1 MIRLSLLFFLIVTK
15 LGVFAQEVSPSEFYF
30 PRSLISVNASLQRM
44 DLFTG
49 VAYQQNLKKI
59 DIGGSLALGSRSTF
73 GAQQVFP
80 QLGSYITIPFLKHCN
95 RKGAIALGPMLSF
108 HASFFDMGDNISQY
122 DITAGY
128 SLYGG
133 KNKGRLQ
140 FIHQAGIGPFAEFF
154 RSQTHGFVKS
164 YHWNY
169 HFKIG
174 LAYAIY

>member
-1 MIRLSLLFFLIVTK
+1 MIRFLLIFLFNVSN
-15 LGVFAQEVSPSEFYF
+15 LGFFAQELPSTEYNF
-30 PRSLISVNASLQRM
+30 PRSLLAVHASLQRM

-49 VAYQQNLKKI
+49 VAYQKNLKKI
-59 DIGGSLALGSRSTF
+59 DIGGSLALGIRSTF

-108 HASFFDMGDNISQY
+108 HASFFDIGDNIRQY

-128 SLYGG
+128 SLYCG
-133 KNKGRLQ
+133 KIKGRLQ

-154 RSQTHGFVKS
+154 RSETHGFVKS

-169 HFKIG
+169 HFKLG

>member
-1 MIRLSLLFFLIVTK
+1 MIRLLLLFFFIVTK
-15 LGVFAQEVSPSEFYF
+15 LGIFAQVVSPSEFYF
-30 PRSLISVNASLQRM
+30 PRSLVSVNASLQRM

-49 VAYQQNLKKI
+49 IAYQKNLKKI
-59 DIGGSLALGSRSTF
+59 YIGGSLAVGFRSTF
-73 GAQQVFP
+73 GAQQFFP
-80 QLGSYITIPFLKHCN
+80 QLGSYMTIPFLKHCN
-95 RKGAIALGPMLSF
+95 RKGAISFGPMVGF
-108 HASFFDMGDNISQY
+108 HASFLNIGDKISQY

-133 KNKGRLQ
+133 KIKGRLL

-154 RSQTHGFVKS
+154 RSETHGFVKS

-169 HFKIG
+169 HFKLG

>member
-1 MIRLSLLFFLIVTK
+1 MIRLLLLFFFIVTK
-15 LGVFAQEVSPSEFYF
+15 LGIFAQEVPPSEFDF
-30 PRSLISVNASLQRM
+30 PRSLLSVVASLQRM
-44 DLFTG
+44 DIFTG
-49 VAYQQNLKKI
+49 VSYQKNLKKI
-59 DIGGSLALGSRSTF
+59 DVGGSLAVGFRSTF
-73 GAQQVFP
+73 GAQQFFP
-80 QLGSYITIPFLKHCN
+80 QLGSYMTIPFLKHCN

-128 SLYGG
+128 SLYCG

-140 FIHQAGIGPFAEFF
+140 FFHQAGIGPFAEYF
-154 RSQTHGFVKS
+154 RTSTNILIQS

-169 HFKIG
+169 HLTIG

>member
-1 MIRLSLLFFLIVTK
+1 MIRLLLLFFFIVTK

-30 PRSLISVNASLQRM
+30 PRSLVSVNASLQRM

-80 QLGSYITIPFLKHCN
+80 QLGSYIIIPFLKHCN
-95 RKGAIALGPMLSF
+95 RKGAIALGPMVGF
-108 HASFFDMGDNISQY
+108 YASFLDIGDKIRQY

-128 SLYGG
+128 SLYCG

-140 FIHQAGIGPFAEFF
+140 FIHQASVGPFAEYF
-154 RSQTHGFVKS
+154 RTSTNTLVQS
-164 YHWNY
+164 YYWNY
-169 HFKIG
+169 HLTIG

>member
-1 MIRLSLLFFLIVTK
+1 MIRLLLLFFLIVTK
-15 LGVFAQEVSPSEFYF
+15 LGVFAQDVSSSEFYF
-30 PRSLISVNASLQRM
+30 PRSLVSVNASLQRM

-59 DIGGSLALGSRSTF
+59 DIGGSLALGIRSTF
-73 GAQQVFP
+73 GAKQFFP
-80 QLGSYITIPFLKHCN
+80 QLASYMTIPFLKHFN
-95 RKGAIALGPMLSF
+95 RKGAIALGPLLSF

-128 SLYGG
+128 SLYSG
-133 KNKGRLQ
+133 KNKGKLL

-154 RSQTHGFVKS
+154 RSETHGFVKS

-169 HFKIG
+169 HLKLG